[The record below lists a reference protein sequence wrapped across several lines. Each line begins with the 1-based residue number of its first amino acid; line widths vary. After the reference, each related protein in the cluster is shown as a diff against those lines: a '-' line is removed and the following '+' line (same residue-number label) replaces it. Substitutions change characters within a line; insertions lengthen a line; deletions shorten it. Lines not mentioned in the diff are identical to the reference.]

1 LVELVPVRNAKEARE
16 SYINWGKYMKAI
28 YDQKVVEA
36 REGDHSEGMDL
47 MGSLVRSTMTDQ
59 SGTAKDSQGS
69 AEKGQIGQ
77 LTLSQADILG
87 NAFVLIIAGHETTA
101 NSVHFALMMLAMA
114 PGSQRRLQK
123 EVESIFGNTLP
134 EDWNYD
140 SCINKCLGGMIGAV
154 LNEELRL
161 MPPIIS
167 IPKSV
172 RKDQDQTIVIEGKKH
187 VLPKGAFVNL
197 NSVCV
202 HRNPKYWPSRGPSKL
217 SGRPNDL
224 DDFIPERWLVNDGT
238 RSGVD
243 TPDQSDSGGEEDFGG
258 FTGESSAAEL
268 FRPTRGSFIP
278 FSDGP
283 RSCLGRRL
291 AQVEV
296 VAVLSVIFQKYS
308 IELAVDRWA
317 TDEEV
322 EKMDMKERIEL
333 YKKARQRAE
342 ETIKTASSR
351 ITLKLHD
358 GETFIPVRVVRK
370 GEERFLNL
378 FE

>member
-1 LVELVPVRNAKEARE
+1 
-16 SYINWGKYMKAI
+16 MKTI

-36 REGDHSEGMDL
+36 RAGDQSEGMDL
-47 MGSLVRSTMTDQ
+47 MGSLMRSTMTDQ
-59 SGTAKDSQGS
+59 HGKVKDSQGL
-69 AEKGQIGQ
+69 AEKGQVRQ
-77 LTLSQADILG
+77 FTLSQRDILG
-87 NAFVLIIAGHETTA
+87 NAFVLILAGHETTA
-101 NSVHFALMMLAMA
+101 NSVHFALMMLAMS
-114 PGSQRRLQK
+114 PGSQRRLQN
-123 EVESIFGNTLP
+123 EVESIFGNTPP
-134 EDWNYD
+134 EGWDYD

-161 MPPIIS
+161 MPPVIS

-187 VLPKGAFVNL
+187 VLPKGAFINVT
-197 NSVCV
+197 SVVV
-202 HRNPKYWPSRGPSKL
+202 HRNPKYWPSRGPSKI
-217 SGRPNDL
+217 SGHPNDL
-224 DDFIPERWLVNDGT
+224 DDFIPERWLVKEGS
-238 RSGVD
+238 RSGID
-243 TPDQSDSGGEEDFGG
+243 TPGQSDSGGEEDFGS

-268 FRPTRGSFIP
+268 FRPVRGSFIP
-278 FSDGP
+278 FSDGA

-322 EKMDMKERIEL
+322 EKMCKQERIEL

-342 ETIKTASSR
+342 ETIKTASTR

-358 GETFIPVRVVRK
+358 GETFIPIRAVRK
-370 GEERFLNL
+370 GEERFINL
-378 FE
+378 LE

>member
-1 LVELVPVRNAKEARE
+1 
-16 SYINWGKYMKAI
+16 MKAI
-28 YDQKVVEA
+28 YDQKVVETRA
-36 REGDHSEGMDL
+36 GDHCEGMDL

-59 SGTAKDSQGS
+59 NGTVKDSQGL
-69 AEKGQIGQ
+69 AEKGQVGQ
-77 LTLSQADILG
+77 FTLSQTDILG

-101 NSVHFALMMLAMA
+101 NSVHFALMMLATA

-123 EVESIFGNTLP
+123 EVESIFGNTPP
-134 EDWNYD
+134 EEWDYD

-161 MPPIIS
+161 MPPAIS

-187 VLPKGAFVNL
+187 VLPKGALINL
-197 NSVCV
+197 NTVAV

-224 DDFIPERWLVNDGT
+224 DDFIPERWLMKDGT
-238 RSGVD
+238 RSGID
-243 TPDQSDSGGEEDFGG
+243 TLDQSDSGEEDFGG

-268 FRPTRGSFIP
+268 FRPARCSFIP

-322 EKMDMKERIEL
+322 EKMSKQERIEL

-342 ETIKTASSR
+342 ETIKTATTR
-351 ITLKLHD
+351 ITLKLHE

-370 GEERFLNL
+370 GEERFINL

>member
-1 LVELVPVRNAKEARE
+1 
-16 SYINWGKYMKAI
+16 MKAI
-28 YDQKVVEA
+28 YDQKVMEA
-36 REGDHSEGMDL
+36 RTGDHSEGMDL
-47 MGSLVRSTMTDQ
+47 MGSLVRSTMTNQ
-59 SGTAKDSQGS
+59 NGKVKDSQGL
-69 AEKGQIGQ
+69 AENGQVGQ
-77 LTLSQADILG
+77 FTLSQTDILG

-101 NSVHFALMMLAMA
+101 NSIHFALMMLAMA

-123 EVESIFGNTLP
+123 EVEFIFGNTPP
-134 EDWNYD
+134 EDWDYD

-161 MPPIIS
+161 MPPVIS

-172 RKDQDQTIVIEGKKH
+172 RKDGDQIIVIEGRKH
-187 VLPKGAFVNL
+187 VLPKGAFINL
-197 NSVCV
+197 NSVGV
-202 HRNPKYWPSRGPSKL
+202 HRNPKYWPSRGPSKI

-224 DDFIPERWLVNDGT
+224 DDFIPERWLVKDGT
-238 RSGVD
+238 RSGID
-243 TPDQSDSGGEEDFGG
+243 TPDQSDSGEEDFGG

-268 FRPTRGSFIP
+268 FRPVRGSFIP

-322 EKMDMKERIEL
+322 EKMSKQEKIEL

-342 ETIKTASSR
+342 ETIRAASTR
-351 ITLKLHD
+351 ITLKLHE

>member
-1 LVELVPVRNAKEARE
+1 
-16 SYINWGKYMKAI
+16 MKAI
-28 YDQKVVEA
+28 YDQKLAEA
-36 REGDHSEGMDL
+36 KTGQQSEGMDI
-47 MGSLVRSTMTDQ
+47 MGSLVRSTLTDQ
-59 SGTAKDSQGS
+59 NEKTKGSQGL
-69 AEKGQIGQ
+69 AEKGQVGQ
-77 LTLSQADILG
+77 FTLSQKDILG

-123 EVESIFGNTLP
+123 EIESIFGSTPP
-134 EDWNYD
+134 ESWDYD

-161 MPPIIS
+161 MPPVIS

-172 RKDQDQTIVIEGKKH
+172 RKDQDQTIVLKGKKH
-187 VLPKGAFVNL
+187 VLPKGAFININAVG
-197 NSVCV
+197 V
-202 HRNPKYWPSRGPSKL
+202 HRNPNYWPSRGPSKI

-224 DDFIPERWLVNDGT
+224 DDFIPERWLVKEGT
-238 RSGVD
+238 RSGID
-243 TPDQSDSGGEEDFGG
+243 TPDQSDSGEEDFGG

-268 FRPTRGSFIP
+268 YRPVRGSFIP

-308 IELAVDRWA
+308 IELAVDQWA

-322 EKMDMKERIEL
+322 DKMGKQERVEL
-333 YKKARQRAE
+333 YKKARQRADE
-342 ETIKTASSR
+342 IIETASTR
-351 ITLKLHD
+351 ITLKLHGD
-358 GETFIPVRVVRK
+358 ETFIPVRVVPK
-370 GEERFLNL
+370 GEERFINL
-378 FE
+378 LE

>member
-1 LVELVPVRNAKEARE
+1 
-16 SYINWGKYMKAI
+16 MKDI

-36 REGDHSEGMDL
+36 RAGEHSEGMDL

-59 SGTAKDSQGS
+59 NMPGKTKGAEGV
-69 AEKGQIGQ
+69 AEKGQVGQ
-77 LTLSQADILG
+77 PTLSQTDILG

-114 PGSQRRLQK
+114 PVSQRRLQK
-123 EVESIFGNTLP
+123 DVERIFGDTAP
-134 EDWNYD
+134 EDWDYD
-140 SCINKCLGGMIGAV
+140 LCINKCLGSMIGAV

-161 MPPIIS
+161 MPPAIS

-172 RKDQDQTIVIEGKKH
+172 RKDQDQPIVIKGKRYI
-187 VLPKGAFVNL
+187 LPKNAFININVVGAQ
-197 NSVCV
+197 
-202 HRNPKYWPSRGPSKL
+202 RNPNYWPSRGPSKV

-224 DDFIPERWLVNDGT
+224 DDFIPERWLMKEGT
-238 RSGVD
+238 RSDVD
-243 TPDQSDSGGEEDFGG
+243 TPDQSDSEREEDFGG
-258 FTGESSAAEL
+258 FTGQSSAAEL
-268 FRPTRGSFIP
+268 FRPVRGSFIP

-296 VAVLSVIFQKYS
+296 MAVLSVIFQNYS
-308 IELAVDRWA
+308 IELAVDKWA

-322 EKMDMKERIEL
+322 EKMSRQEKIEV
-333 YKKARQRAE
+333 YGKAQRNAHD
-342 ETIKTASSR
+342 IIRTASTR

-358 GETFIPVRVVRK
+358 GETFIPVRIVRK

-378 FE
+378 ID

>member
-1 LVELVPVRNAKEARE
+1 
-16 SYINWGKYMKAI
+16 MKAI
-28 YDQKVVEA
+28 YDQKMVEA
-36 REGDHSEGMDL
+36 RTGERSEGMDL

-59 SGTAKDSQGS
+59 NGKAKDSQGL
-69 AEKGQIGQ
+69 AEKGQVGQ
-77 LTLSQADILG
+77 FTLSQTDIIG

-123 EVESIFGNTLP
+123 EIESIFGDTPP
-134 EDWNYD
+134 EDWDYD

-161 MPPIIS
+161 MPPVIS

-172 RKDQDQTIVIEGKKH
+172 RKDQDQTIVVKGKKH
-187 VLPKGAFVNL
+187 VLPKGAFINVNAV
-197 NSVCV
+197 SVQ
-202 HRNPKYWPSRGPSKL
+202 RNPNYWPSRGPSKI
-217 SGRPNDL
+217 SRRPNDL
-224 DDFIPERWLVNDGT
+224 DDFIPERWLVKEGT
-238 RSGVD
+238 RSDID
-243 TPDQSDSGGEEDFGG
+243 TLDQSDSGEEDFGG
-258 FTGESSAAEL
+258 FTGETSAAEL
-268 FRPTRGSFIP
+268 YRPVRGSFIP

-322 EKMDMKERIEL
+322 EKMGKQERIEL
-333 YKKARQRAE
+333 YKKARLRAE
-342 ETIKTASSR
+342 ETLKTATTR
-351 ITLKLHD
+351 ITLKLHE